1 MAQAMQR
8 ASLPNHSVILV
19 LLYGPSDCTPEG
31 QVAQLVEHRTE
42 NAGVAGSI
50 PALATIRRSRE
61 AAPKRELRLGQRFAL
76 AIGAR
81 WEQGCPAEAAW
92 PRRRTSDIFQ
102 EIFT

>member
-1 MAQAMQR
+1 MRAEAPPLSMVQAMQR

-50 PALATIRRSRE
+50 PALATIRRLSRRSR
-61 AAPKRELRLGQRFAL
+61 AAAKADDVYPLVSAL
-76 AIGAR
+76 
-81 WEQGCPAEAAW
+81 
-92 PRRRTSDIFQ
+92 TSA
-102 EIFT
+102 

>member
-1 MAQAMQR
+1 MVQAMQR

-50 PALATIRRSRE
+50 PALATNLRS
-61 AAPKRELRLGQRFAL
+61 PCQSPMSYPVGKPLRFVVHLQEPLGR
-76 AIGAR
+76 
-81 WEQGCPAEAAW
+81 
-92 PRRRTSDIFQ
+92 
-102 EIFT
+102 

>member
-1 MAQAMQR
+1 MVQAMQR

-50 PALATIRRSRE
+50 PALATSLRSLE
-61 AAPKRELRLGQRFAL
+61 ASYGWQAPSRASNAGHGGWFSFLRCMIVHPPKQ
-76 AIGAR
+76 
-81 WEQGCPAEAAW
+81 
-92 PRRRTSDIFQ
+92 
-102 EIFT
+102 

>member
-1 MAQAMQR
+1 MRAEAPPLSMAQAMQR

-50 PALATIRRSRE
+50 PALATSLRSRE
-61 AAPKRELRLGQRFAL
+61 SAPKRELRLGEPA
-76 AIGAR
+76 
-81 WEQGCPAEAAW
+81 EGCLAEAA
-92 PRRRTSDIFQ
+92 
-102 EIFT
+102 